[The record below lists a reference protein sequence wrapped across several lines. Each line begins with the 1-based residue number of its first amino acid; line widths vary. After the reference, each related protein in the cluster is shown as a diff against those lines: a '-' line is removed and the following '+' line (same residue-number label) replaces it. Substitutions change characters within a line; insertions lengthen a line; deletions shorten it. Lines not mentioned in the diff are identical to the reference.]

1 MENTIIGSQITK
13 FRKAAGITQEE
24 LGKAVGVSTQAVSR
38 WECGGAPDVTLLP
51 AIADRLGVSIDAL
64 FGREGGEA
72 ADMNEAVS
80 RWFLSMPKEQRYHKL
95 NRLIWSAVK
104 SSYDYFS
111 APNYMSQCT
120 EPNWGSLIASNLE
133 TDGGVYFGVNA
144 EDMSFATVCPAPEK
158 GYKTFFADNG
168 QYRKLFAALAAPGC
182 LEVLLYMLSQKKSF
196 FSAELLSRE
205 VGIEAEQ
212 LEQVLKAIKPFGL
225 SENLEVETVD
235 GTLKGYGVYRNSA
248 YIPFLYIAR
257 YLLEEN
263 KVNYFNFRE
272 TETPLL

>member
-1 MENTIIGSQITK
+1 MDNSIIGTQITK
-13 FRKAAGITQEE
+13 FRKAAGLTQEE

-51 AIADRLGVSIDAL
+51 AIADRLGVTIDAL
-64 FGREGGEA
+64 YGREGGEA
-72 ADMNEAVS
+72 ADMNEAAS
-80 RWFLSMPKEQRYHKL
+80 RWFLSLPKEQRYQKL
-95 NRLIWSAVK
+95 NRLIWSAAK

-120 EPNWGSLIASNLE
+120 EPTLGSLIASNFE

-144 EDMSFATVCPAPEK
+144 EDMSFAAVCPAPEK
-158 GYKTFFADNG
+158 GYKAFFADNG
-168 QYRKLFAALAAPGC
+168 QYRKLFAALATPGS

-196 FSAELLSRE
+196 FSVELLSRE
-205 VGIEAEQ
+205 IGMEVKQ
-212 LEQVLKAIKPFGL
+212 LEQVLEAMKPFGL
-225 SENLEVETVD
+225 TENMEVETLD

-263 KVNYFNFRE
+263 KVNYFNFCE
-272 TETPLL
+272 MDTPLL